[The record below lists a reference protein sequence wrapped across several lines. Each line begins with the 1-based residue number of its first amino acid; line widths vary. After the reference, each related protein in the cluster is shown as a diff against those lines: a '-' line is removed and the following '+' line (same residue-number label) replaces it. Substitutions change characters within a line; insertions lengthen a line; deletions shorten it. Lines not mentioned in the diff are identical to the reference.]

1 MCIVANCAEGEFELV
16 QFGDFWHLDTSA
28 VAWTR
33 LDAQSAGGGAAPGAR
48 SGHVMAA
55 VGKSLYLH
63 GGFAS
68 AGGFGR
74 DGINLADTWVYSTTD
89 LVWIKL
95 DAQGEGASPS
105 ARARHVMVVLGNTLW
120 LHGGMQQ
127 TDAYGRAVTVTTPKR
142 RLDDTWIFDT
152 ASHNWTRVESKSAGA
167 GAPSARSDH
176 IVAAVGTE
184 ALCIHGGSSGSG
196 NMRESVCRVMCVG
209 WDR

>member
-1 MCIVANCAEGEFELV
+1 MELV

-63 GGFAS
+63 GGFAFVGS
-68 AGGFGR
+68 CDSSDGE

-95 DAQGEGASPS
+95 DAQGEGSSPS

-127 TDAYGRAVTVTTPKR
+127 TDADGGAVT